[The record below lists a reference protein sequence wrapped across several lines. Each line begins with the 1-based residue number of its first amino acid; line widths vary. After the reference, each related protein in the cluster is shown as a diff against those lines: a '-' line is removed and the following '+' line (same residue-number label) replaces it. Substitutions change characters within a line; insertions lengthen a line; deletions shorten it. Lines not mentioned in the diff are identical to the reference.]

1 MISSTNETFSRP
13 NNRSNIRF
21 RHCIRPP
28 DYYSTKWP
36 ILWML
41 CYSSILFISIEPIDG
56 SITQEVKCGNNY
68 PAMRRTSCCL
78 YGCYLIMNI
87 HNIHEKKENFFAF
100 CAKLNSSLSTP

>member
-1 MISSTNETFSRP
+1 MISSTNETFSRSRP

-56 SITQEVKCGNNY
+56 SITQEG
-68 PAMRRTSCCL
+68 MML
-78 YGCYLIMNI
+78 
-87 HNIHEKKENFFAF
+87 FFF
-100 CAKLNSSLSTP
+100 VTIFSIQNSISFIINKMF